1 MPEDAPSDLWG
12 SGCARSP
19 LEAARMSNN
28 EFRTAEIGPGYADT
42 EIQYSLFDILRFKKI
57 NSGAAVPAW
66 KDGD

>member
-1 MPEDAPSDLWG
+1 MPEDAPSDICG

-42 EIQYSLFDILRFKKI
+42 EIQYSLFDILRF
-57 NSGAAVPAW
+57 
-66 KDGD
+66 